1 MRLAPLLSFIRR
13 SLVRSRERLGHD
25 AGHEPPEHD
34 PENKNRG
41 DPNHEI
47 DQGSEIARGGPSS
60 HLRTIG
66 GLFALQIT
74 HTTDA
79 HARHPAMAGSA
90 QAGRWNG
97 INIRPGR
104 RTPAVW
110 DRRQPSHGG
119 RGTRTAARQTAKRG
133 PGDSGICLGDAA
145 PTRVGVRPTP
155 FYDDQAGGGLLDEC
169 SLQSTLIS

>member
-1 MRLAPLLSFIRR
+1 MRLAPLPSFIRR
-13 SLVRSRERLGHD
+13 SLVRSRERLGQD

-34 PENKNRG
+34 AENKNRG
-41 DPNHEI
+41 DPKHEI

-79 HARHPAMAGSA
+79 HRKRILRWPARRK
-90 QAGRWNG
+90 QALEGTK
-97 INIRPGR
+97 IRPGR

-119 RGTRTAARQTAKRG
+119 RGTKTAAGR
-133 PGDSGICLGDAA
+133 
-145 PTRVGVRPTP
+145 
-155 FYDDQAGGGLLDEC
+155 
-169 SLQSTLIS
+169 